1 MKFFTSP
8 LVLAFWRQKLLA
20 RKSRPGGNAGKKLP
34 ATRGSRTMPYS
45 VRKEKEKKRK
55 EKKECKKEKK
65 EAKEKRKRKNTCEL
79 IEVEVYEPGNHGG
92 RR

>member
-45 VRKEKEKKRK
+45 VRKEEEKTRDGLLKMQQHEDQQDERRMML
-55 EKKECKKEKK
+55 EQCD
-65 EAKEKRKRKNTCEL
+65 EL
-79 IEVEVYEPGNHGG
+79 EQV
-92 RR
+92 R